1 MIPVEELK
9 RQHVEIRELMSVLSL
24 LVPDETARKTR
35 IVEGL
40 FSDLAKK
47 VNDHILLEDGTL
59 YKELLVHQ
67 DPAIQITARN
77 FLSGSHEL
85 RRLFGQYIRHACR
98 QGSKEKDCAA
108 FVKDTEEVFN
118 LLQERI
124 RIEEK
129 RFYPLAEESN

>member
-1 MIPVEELK
+1 MIPIEELK
-9 RQHVEIRELMSVLSL
+9 QQHTDIGELMSVLSL

-47 VNDHILLEDGTL
+47 VNDHLLLEDGTL

-67 DPAIQITARN
+67 NPAIQRTARN

-85 RRLFGQYIRHACR
+85 RRLFSQYIRHACR

-108 FVKDTEEVFN
+108 FVKDTEEVFG

-129 RFYPLAEESN
+129 SF